1 MTQEKSSDIIPSL
14 TVKKIKTAVS
24 PTFIGFTAVWMRFL
38 KYSNVFIT
46 DKKLKNTVKL
56 RDSNTYRRIDKCLYR
71 EYYFIHERSIIID
84 ITII

>member
-1 MTQEKSSDIIPSL
+1 MQEKSSDIIPSL

-38 KYSNVFIT
+38 KCSNVFIT

-56 RDSNTYRRIDKCLYR
+56 RDSNTYRRIDKYL
-71 EYYFIHERSIIID
+71 
-84 ITII
+84 

>member
-56 RDSNTYRRIDKCLYR
+56 RDSNTYRRIDKYLY
-71 EYYFIHERSIIID
+71 
-84 ITII
+84 TILFTKGQLL

>member
-1 MTQEKSSDIIPSL
+1 MQEKSSDMIPSL
-14 TVKKIKTAVS
+14 TFKKIKTAVS

-56 RDSNTYRRIDKCLYR
+56 RDSNTYRRIDKCL
-71 EYYFIHERSIIID
+71 
-84 ITII
+84 